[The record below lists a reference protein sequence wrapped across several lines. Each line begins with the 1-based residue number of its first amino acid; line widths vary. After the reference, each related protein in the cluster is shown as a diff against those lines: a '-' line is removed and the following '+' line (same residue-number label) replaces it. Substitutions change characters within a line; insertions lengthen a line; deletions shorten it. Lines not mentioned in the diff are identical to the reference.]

1 MADQISD
8 IPKKVAN
15 AASNAAESTK
25 KMNFAEQLS
34 SIGNKMDLKD
44 EFNDFKNF
52 ASNNK
57 NYNEYKGKT
66 SDIYDRIE
74 QFYKDNF
81 EIEVSLF
88 KDKYWRALSKFT
100 G

>member
-34 SIGNKMDLKD
+34 SIGNKISEKV
-44 EFNDFKNF
+44 
-52 ASNNK
+52 
-57 NYNEYKGKT
+57 
-66 SDIYDRIE
+66 SDIASRI
-74 QFYKDNF
+74 KKN
-81 EIEVSLF
+81 
-88 KDKYWRALSKFT
+88 
-100 G
+100 